1 MYLQPRCFHTVI
13 LWSWWDCNSALLVW
27 SIYVLLFPSC
37 EKKALSCQIWLAC
50 QGEHFWSAFQVMET
64 PSTKPVLRI
73 FWANLWLICPSCMWG
88 LGWKK
93 AMVPFT
99 SKDALGL
106 VFIHWVECT
115 LQPGCLH
122 MLVLCSWWDVHSAP
136 VVPSSYELI
145 FPTCDKKAFSCQIR
159 LLLNREHFWVSFKWL
174 KLHAPIQYSESKRK
188 HIVYLP

>member
-1 MYLQPRCFHTVI
+1 MFKKASFFFPAQRHTGAGILSLSWMYLQPRCFHTVI

-106 VFIHWVECT
+106 VFIHRVEYT
-115 LQPGCLH
+115 VEAVKQY
-122 MLVLCSWWDVHSAP
+122 A
-136 VVPSSYELI
+136 Y
-145 FPTCDKKAFSCQIR
+145 K
-159 LLLNREHFWVSFKWL
+159 LLFGSL
-174 KLHAPIQYSESKRK
+174 
-188 HIVYLP
+188 